1 MQSVQD
7 RLVNKRPPAAGKK
20 GWRQTLA
27 KDFHRNKYIYLMLL
41 PVVAYFLIFHYQPM
55 YGATIAFKDFLPNKG
70 IMGSPWVG
78 LKHFKS
84 FFLSPSAFQVIRN
97 TIVIN
102 LFDLLFGFP
111 APILLALLLNEINAS
126 WFKRS
131 VQTVTYMPHF
141 ISLVVICG
149 ILRDFTSMNGLFNSL
164 RGLFGLDP
172 VLFLSESS
180 WFRPL
185 YIGSDIWQ
193 GVGWGSIIYI
203 AALAGVDQE
212 LYEAAKIDGA
222 GRWRRMVSIT
232 LPGIAPTIILML
244 IMRVGRMMSL
254 GSEKVLLL
262 YSPVIYE
269 TADVIS
275 TFTYRKGLLE
285 SNYSYSA
292 AVGLFNSLINFILLL
307 TVNKISK
314 KVSETSLW

>member
-1 MQSVQD
+1 MQSVQE
-7 RLVNKRPPAAGKK
+7 RRAGSPPKR
-20 GWRQTLA
+20 GWRQVLIR
-27 KDFHRNKYIYLMLL
+27 DFRRNKYIYLMLL
-41 PVVAYFLIFHYQPM
+41 PVVIYFLVFHYQPM
-55 YGATIAFKDFLPNKG
+55 YGATIAFKDFIPKKG
-70 IMGSPWVG
+70 ITGSPWVG
-78 LKHFKS
+78 LKHFQS

-102 LFDLLFGFP
+102 LYDLIFGFP
-111 APILLALLLNEINAS
+111 APIILALLLNEINAS

-131 VQTVTYMPHF
+131 VQTITYMPHF

-149 ILRDFTSMNGLFNSL
+149 ILRDFSSMNGLFNGL

-172 VLFLSESS
+172 VLFLSESQ

-203 AALAGVDQE
+203 AALSGIDQE

-222 GRWRRMVSIT
+222 GRWRRMISVT

-244 IMRVGRMMSL
+244 IMRMGRMMSL
-254 GSEKVLLL
+254 GSQKILLL
-262 YSPVIYE
+262 YSPVIYD

-292 AVGLFNSLINFILLL
+292 AVGLFNSVINFILLL
-307 TVNKISK
+307 TVNKISR